1 MYRIYY
7 PSIPN
12 MGDRLNKVMLEDLFG
27 IEVIQTPFF
36 KSNMSAIGS
45 SLEKLLWSE
54 SAKTRLKQGV
64 RYAFAPKE
72 RYVWGTGFLSSDIC
86 KESALIFKNTHFCA
100 IRGELSKKRIED
112 IIGEKLNIP
121 TGDGG
126 LLAERWL
133 GSDAKK
139 KYSIGIIPH
148 FKEQDHPLLKS
159 IAGSYKDSVII
170 DLTDEP
176 RSVVKKISECNTVLS
191 SSLHGLIVSD
201 SFHIPNMHMM
211 LYQYEERMLG
221 DGFKFRDYYSA
232 YGTEDKPVFMENGE
246 WPSVDGIV
254 NSYGI
259 DPKMVEKK
267 KNQLYGCFPRELS

>member
-1 MYRIYY
+1 MYRIHY

-45 SLEKLLWSE
+45 SLEVLLWSE

-64 RYAFAPKE
+64 RYTFATKE
-72 RYVWGTGFLSSDIC
+72 RYVWGTGFLSSGTNR
-86 KESALIFKNTHFCA
+86 KKKLIFKNTQFCA

-112 IIGEKLNIP
+112 IIGEELDIP

-126 LLAERWL
+126 LLTERWI
-133 GSDAKK
+133 GSNAKK

-148 FKEQDHPLLKS
+148 FREQDHSIINS

-176 RSVVKKISECNTVLS
+176 RSVVKKISECSAVLS

-211 LYQYEERMLG
+211 LYKYGERILG
-221 DGFKFRDYYSA
+221 DGFKFQDYYSS
-232 YGTEDKPVFMENGE
+232 YGIEDKPVVMESGK
-246 WPSVDGIV
+246 WPSIDDIV
-254 NSYGI
+254 NSYTI
-259 DPKMVEKK
+259 DSEMIEKK
-267 KNQLYGCFPRELS
+267 KDQLYSCFPRL

>member
-1 MYRIYY
+1 MYKIHY

-45 SLEKLLWSE
+45 SLEVLLWSE
-54 SAKTRLKQGV
+54 RAKSRLKQCV
-64 RYAFAPKE
+64 RYTVAPKE
-72 RYVWGTGFLSSDIC
+72 RYVWGTGFLSSGTGG
-86 KESALIFKNTHFCA
+86 SLIFKNTHFCA
-100 IRGELSKKRIED
+100 LRGELSKKRIEH
-112 IIGEKLNIP
+112 IVGKKLDVP

-126 LLAERWL
+126 LLADRWI
-133 GSDAKK
+133 GGNEKK

-148 FKEQDHPLLKS
+148 FREQDHPLINN
-159 IAGSYKDSVII
+159 IAGGYKDSVII

-176 RSVVKKISECNTVLS
+176 RSVVKKISECNAVLS

-211 LYQYEERMLG
+211 LYQYGERMLG
-221 DGFKFRDYYSA
+221 DGFKFQDYYSS
-232 YGTEDKPVFMENGE
+232 YGIEDKPVVMESGK
-246 WPSVDGIV
+246 WPSIDDIV
-254 NSYGI
+254 NNYAI
-259 DPKMVEKK
+259 DSKMVEKK
-267 KNQLYGCFPRELS
+267 KDQLYRCFPRL